1 MASVC
6 FSFFFDR
13 SKRFCNFVKYEWN
26 RPTNESAHTI
36 GRGNARNTSKREI
49 FTVASRS
56 ILWSTREN
64 PFCRATNNNDRNGVR
79 IPSLSV
85 LSGKK
90 SAAKRARIYVPPLY
104 TRVFDTYAF
113 YYVSICWYAEDV
125 FRKLVVGNV
134 IETSEGLSSIPNILK
149 LLSIRSN
156 LLRYTYYERK
166 VDLCWI
172 IIKFIRSMYKWK
184 KCRFNYVGCVI
195 FIISFMS

>member
-13 SKRFCNFVKYEWN
+13 SKRFCHFVKYEWN
-26 RPTNESAHTI
+26 QPTNESAHTI

-90 SAAKRARIYVPPLY
+90 SAAKRARIHADVPPLYSGPY

-113 YYVSICWYAEDV
+113 YYVSICWYAEDT

-134 IETSEGLSSIPNILK
+134 IEASKGLFSIPNILK
-149 LLSIRSN
+149 LWSISCN
-156 LLRYTYYERK
+156 LLRYIYYDRK

-172 IIKFIRSMYKWK
+172 IIKFIRLIYKWK
-184 KCRFNYVGCVI
+184 NVGL
-195 FIISFMS
+195 II